1 MADLYL
7 HLVFARRLRF
17 AEGLHPLA
25 SEVLARRPSL
35 VALGATL
42 ASLPAAERRGMSFLR
57 RLFSRSGEV
66 ARWQKLLSATP
77 GSPRAEL
84 IANVAGAEPGGLGGL
99 SRAGLALGLL
109 SYELLESAVG
119 GHTAGMQPAERAAVE
134 RAQARLWLQATLAR
148 EQDLAHELLPVIALG
163 NGDATGRAL
172 LHANGA
178 LAKLHGAGP
187 GEALL
192 QRWVRSLITEVAQLV
207 EKNAL
212 PPSLGVDD
220 QAARG
225 PHFESPALVEKVQ
238 GTVNSF
244 VLVAD
249 RLAAAMSG
257 ADPDAAALAAA
268 LDGLRAPAWTQG
280 GIDELRDAWRT
291 WLKGAR
297 RAALERGRNDKPAF
311 LDGELPPEGRQRG
324 ITTVMSLAD
333 LPPEAQ
339 DVGAPPLP
347 EMSGPNAPPSLPPT
361 TTQEV
366 SLAQIEADARTFSA
380 PPHTQ
385 EVSTAQIEA
394 EAGEFAAPA
403 RTQEVTAAQIESST
417 APPARSP
424 TETQPISLA
433 DIVREQAIAVGAAG
447 GSTAPPPHDN
457 GAPKASEQPAPAA
470 SELAADAPEGAP
482 APHAAPEGAPAP
494 QAGAQAEERPPPEA
508 PAPPETPVRRE

>member
-84 IANVAGAEPGGLGGL
+84 VATMAAAEPGGLGGL
-99 SRAGLALGLL
+99 ARAGLALGLL
-109 SYELLESAVG
+109 SYELLENAVG
-119 GHTAGMQPAERAAVE
+119 SHTASMQPMERAAVE

-148 EQDLAHELLPVIALG
+148 EQDLAHELQPVLALSD
-163 NGDATGRAL
+163 GDATRRAL
-172 LHANGA
+172 AHANGA
-178 LAKLHGAGP
+178 LTKLHGTGP
-187 GEALL
+187 GEAML
-192 QRWVRSLITEVAQLV
+192 QRWVKSLVAEVAQLI
-207 EKNAL
+207 ERGAL
-212 PPSLGVDD
+212 PASLGMDD
-220 QAARG
+220 HAARG
-225 PHFESPALVEKVQ
+225 PHFECPAFVEKVQ
-238 GTVNSF
+238 VAVSSF

-257 ADPDAAALAAA
+257 ADPDVAALTSA
-268 LDGLRAPAWTQG
+268 LDGLRAPAWSQSV
-280 GIDELRDAWRT
+280 IDELRGSWRT
-291 WLKGAR
+291 WFKGAR
-297 RAALERGRNDKPAF
+297 EAALARGRNDKPAF
-311 LDGELPPEGRQRG
+311 GEGEVPPEHRQRG
-324 ITTVMSLAD
+324 ITSVMSLAD

-347 EMSGPNAPPSLPPT
+347 EMSGPNVPPSIPPT

-366 SLAQIEADARTFSA
+366 SIAQIEAEARAFAA

-394 EAGEFAAPA
+394 EAGEFSAPA
-403 RTQEVTAAQIESST
+403 RTQEVTAAQIESTT
-417 APPARSP
+417 APPASP
-424 TETQPISLA
+424 TETQPVSIA
-433 DIVREQAIAVGAAG
+433 DILREQAAEAGASA
-447 GSTAPPPHDN
+447 AHADAPPHDN
-457 GAPKASEQPAPAA
+457 GEHKAPDPSAGPPA
-470 SELAADAPEGAP
+470 EGAT
-482 APHAAPEGAPAP
+482 ASPEAS
-494 QAGAQAEERPPPEA
+494 PPPETS
-508 PAPPETPVRRE
+508 APPSETPVPRE